1 MALFL
6 YNDGIVQIALNR
18 SSSASS
24 ASTFTRRER
33 AQTKEEES
41 EPQPPPSLVA
51 INAYAVN
58 DHKEERN
65 DTHVSVVTKSLTVVV
80 EVREGQ
86 RRRPRGQ

>member
-18 SSSASS
+18 SSSSS
-24 ASTFTRRER
+24 SSSTERER
-33 AQTKEEES
+33 EEAKEKAIED
-41 EPQPPPSLVA
+41 EPQPPLSLVA

-65 DTHVSVVTKSLTVVV
+65 ATHVSVVTKSLTVVV
-80 EVREGQ
+80 EVREGEE
-86 RRRPRGQ
+86 RGE